1 MPRRGESGVAP
12 MKKTL
17 FLAILTLGL
26 ATAPAVA
33 QPFEAGSEAKGVR
46 GAVGLGL
53 IGAELTMTIES
64 AAGVTNPWL
73 LSLIPLAVGGGCA
86 AGGYFMELESVDAGV
101 ATLSIGMTLLVP
113 SILLTLV
120 LMTEEYEPTGEA
132 RPTARTT
139 DAGAVAAAARRWGP
153 PSLVAVGD
161 GGLRLGVPA
170 LAVAEAPA
178 ASLYRAGAAGTGFE
192 YRLPLLHWAF

>member
-1 MPRRGESGVAP
+1 
-12 MKKTL
+12 MKKIL

-33 QPFEAGSEAKGVR
+33 QPFEAGSEAQGVR
-46 GAVGLGL
+46 GAIGLGL

-73 LSLIPLAVGGGCA
+73 LSMIPLAVGGGCA

-120 LMTEEYEPTGEA
+120 LMTEEYEPTGEE
-132 RPTARTT
+132 RPPAGTTT
-139 DAGAVAAAARRWGP
+139 DAGSPAVAAAARRWTP
-153 PSLVAVGD
+153 PSLVAVGE

-170 LAVAEAPA
+170 LTLAEAPA
-178 ASLYRAGAAGTGFE
+178 ASLYRAGAAGSGFE

>member
-1 MPRRGESGVAP
+1 MEP
-12 MKKTL
+12 MKKIL
-17 FLAILTLGL
+17 LAAIVASGL
-26 ATAPAVA
+26 AATPAIA
-33 QPFEAGSEAKGVR
+33 QPFEAGSEAQGVR
-46 GAVGLGL
+46 GAIGLGL

-120 LMTEEYEPTGEA
+120 LMTEEYEPAGEA
-132 RPTARTT
+132 RPPSETTTAARSR
-139 DAGAVAAAARRWGP
+139 AVAAAADRWGP
-153 PSLVAVGD
+153 PSLVAID
-161 GGLRLGVPA
+161 RHGLRLGVPA
-170 LAVAEAPA
+170 LALAEAPA
-178 ASLYRAGAAGTGFE
+178 TSLYRAGAAGSGLE
-192 YRLPLLHWAF
+192 YRLPLVHWTF